1 MADQRVEEEFS
12 RRGSHMGE
20 GLEVRRSWRN
30 CGGPGGAG
38 GVLGGAS
45 PHTAG
50 HLAFLLPHPLN
61 AASGFQA
68 LQ

>member
-1 MADQRVEEEFS
+1 
-12 RRGSHMGE
+12 MGE